1 MSKGGV
7 IGYKT
12 GAAEIKM
19 CHLLR
24 GNPDYSPGSVQSRAH
39 GELRTHTQAGAAPPL
54 RCTSHSAHPWLLEVV
69 FSGCRAQGWEH
80 PSQALAWGM
89 PWDTAST
96 QPHTHWIWETR
107 WVTAR
112 SGDTWYDV
120 GRSLQGHQQRS
131 HHMILPK
138 VGTLGCPCT
147 VQHSRRM
154 AAAHGVPCP
163 HLYEAPH
170 AQCPAPLPASLVPP
184 GKYPLLPAPGWW
196 PSGQPHVGTGEQQST
211 AQGRCWYGS
220 PLGSGAQLYPS
231 TQGQEVATGQQLH
244 PRDALSSAMQ
254 QPCAHSPLLK

>member
-1 MSKGGV
+1 
-7 IGYKT
+7 
-12 GAAEIKM
+12 
-19 CHLLR
+19 
-24 GNPDYSPGSVQSRAH
+24 
-39 GELRTHTQAGAAPPL
+39 
-54 RCTSHSAHPWLLEVV
+54 
-69 FSGCRAQGWEH
+69 
-80 PSQALAWGM
+80 M

-138 VGTLGCPCT
+138 VGTPECPCT

-170 AQCPAPLPASLVPP
+170 AQCPAPLPTSLVPP

-231 TQGQEVATGQQLH
+231 TRGQEVATGQQLH